1 MNEKRNIFYDI
12 LHHPNQALETARAK
26 KNILYRGLVKFAVF
40 MRIMISEFAH
50 NHCTSRASGIAFV
63 LLITL
68 IPVIATMGFFISSM
82 TDIST
87 EQVEQ
92 AMTALLPF
100 APPMVTE
107 YISTFFMNAKNLRGL
122 GIGVLI
128 ILALSLFSITEQS
141 LNSIWKAARAR
152 SFISRLRTF
161 TMVVV
166 YSPILFYVSHYLR
179 NSGIFGVL
187 PEDVFLMRILPIAF
201 TTFAFAVMLWFIPNT
216 RVRVSSAI
224 IGGIISCSLFELER
238 WGFGYYVHFSAQ
250 TQTIY
255 GTFGLVVFFLLSIYF
270 TALLFLIGAQTA
282 YVHQNFRPL
291 LRAAQRWDRRVGDY
305 RSYITMRIMID
316 CVRPFIKK
324 TPPPALSYFCEKYEL
339 TTAQAM
345 GILNWLIHEKFIH
358 QIYGT
363 KQFVPARDFSNDTVS
378 SVFSSIEDQYHR
390 IPTTPKDYTKDYLTK
405 FMTEYSKRPCE
416 DDMTFGGLV
425 ELLDRKEKKTN
436 GK

>member
-1 MNEKRNIFYDI
+1 MNDKRNIFYDI
-12 LHHPNQALETARAK
+12 FHHPNQALETAGAK
-26 KNILYRGLVKFAVF
+26 KNILYRAMVKFAVF
-40 MRIMISEFAH
+40 ARIMVSEFAH

-68 IPVIATMGFFISSM
+68 IPLIATMGFFITSM
-82 TDIST
+82 TDISS

-92 AMTALLPF
+92 VMTALLPF

-107 YISTFFMNAKNLRGL
+107 YISTFFINAKNLRGL

-141 LNSIWKAARAR
+141 LNSIWKVARAR
-152 SFISRLRTF
+152 TFISRLRTF

-166 YSPILFYVSHYLR
+166 YSPILFYVSHHLR

-187 PEDVFLMRILPIAF
+187 PQDVFLMRILPITF

-224 IGGIISCSLFELER
+224 LGGIIACTLFELER
-238 WGFGYYVHFSAQ
+238 WGFGYYVNFSIQ

-255 GTFGLVVFFLLSIYF
+255 GTFGLVVFFLMSIYF
-270 TALLFLIGAQTA
+270 TALLFLFSAQIT

-305 RSYITMRIMID
+305 RSYITMRMMID
-316 CVRPFIKK
+316 CIRPFIKK
-324 TPPPALSYFCEKYEL
+324 TPPPTLAYFCEKYEL
-339 TTAQAM
+339 TSAQAM

-358 QIYGT
+358 QLYGT
-363 KQFVPARDFSNDTVS
+363 KQFVPAKDFEHDTVN
-378 SVFSSIEDQYHR
+378 SIFAAIEGQYHK
-390 IPTTPKDYTKDYLTK
+390 IPGNPKDDTKEYLTK
-405 FMTEYSKRPCE
+405 FMDDYSKRPCT
-416 DDMTFGGLV
+416 DDITFGGLV
-425 ELLDRKEKKTN
+425 ELLDKNNKKN
-436 GK
+436 A